1 MLKLS
6 CVVVAVSLIIACEK
20 RAGEFFVASLGLEK
34 DRIIIA
40 SQTAAVLTVSA
51 YDLDGKLIN
60 ILADYQA
67 EVNGP
72 RGLALY
78 DSLHILLSL
87 EGADRVDLVNLAGG
101 RSVFT
106 QSSFLTGTIGKIIP
120 NPARTN
126 YFVIESTNSIERF
139 EYNGDRIPVTGN
151 SFVQGTLAPC
161 AAPGSFRSLVFNNSG
176 DLLVV
181 QSASTAAFK
190 YTVGPTTATACAA
203 TTALP
208 GNANDI
214 INHSDGNM
222 YIASTNNQIYR
233 ASQTLTGAVSIF
245 NNAAT
250 IALPTALAE
259 LPNGDLIIASD
270 TTDSLEVISTSGTYR
285 GTLVKDANTAQVHS
299 ILVVPGQ

>member
-6 CVVVAVSLIIACEK
+6 FAAVVVSLIIACEK

-34 DRIIIA
+34 DRIIVA
-40 SQTAAVLTVSA
+40 SQTATVLTVSA

-87 EGADRVDLVNLAGG
+87 EGADRIDLVSLSGG
-101 RSVFT
+101 RDVWT
-106 QSSFLTGTIGKIIP
+106 QNSFLTGTIGKMIW
-120 NPARTN
+120 NAARRN
-126 YFVIESTNSIERF
+126 YFVIEATNAIERF
-139 EYNGDRIPVTGN
+139 DYTGERIPVTGN
-151 SFVQGTLAPC
+151 AFIQGTLAPC
-161 AAPGSFRSLVFNNSG
+161 AAPASMRSMAFNNSG
-176 DLLVV
+176 DLIVV
-181 QSASTAAFK
+181 QSGTTAAFR
-190 YTVGPTTATACAA
+190 YTVGPTTASACAA

-214 INHSDGNM
+214 INHSNGYM
-222 YIASTNNQIYR
+222 YIASTNNNIYR
-233 ASQTLTGAVSIF
+233 SSQTLTGTVSIF

-250 IALPTALAE
+250 IAAPTALAE

-270 TTDSLEVISTSGTYR
+270 TTDSLEVIGVDGTYR
-285 GTLVKDANTAQVHS
+285 GTLVKDANTALVHS